1 MANSDSGTRRVVT
14 SDSARAPGRWHH
26 LARWRH
32 WRAGLGPAVAG
43 ILAGIQAVLITFL
56 TITVPAIATYVATS
70 GNPQLAD
77 STWWDALRVGTD
89 IWLLGHGG
97 TTILDGALVTA
108 IPLGISFLTLLAT
121 AGTFR
126 RTLVPTAPAW
136 VTAVLSYPLALVLLG
151 SLFASRAGRAG
162 PWRAGRGAL
171 ALALIGVT
179 TGLLRHEAGP
189 KWEQMRPKWVDRVP
203 AQIFTA
209 LRGGVLAL
217 CALIATAGIVAG
229 VWIFQGQGAIGDVL
243 VGLGGDWLSIFVLG
257 AAQLLLAPNLVLWA
271 FSWLS
276 GAGFA
281 IGEGTL
287 WAPDTVF
294 TGPLPAFPILGALPQ
309 PDTFLPGNWVYV
321 LVAAAGVLAV
331 VPTVRRQRHLVWYW
345 SLAVAAIIGVV
356 AAVGSLLIGALASG
370 ALGPGRMSHFGPDA
384 FKVMAHVFLPVL
396 IGALAAALV
405 AGKHASDV
413 WAYARAKFAGQTAT
427 GQTPGQT
434 DSKSD
439 PYSTASSNRPQTG
452 SHTAPAPKP

>member
-1 MANSDSGTRRVVT
+1 MANSGMRRVVT

-97 TTILDGALVTA
+97 TTTLDGALVTA

-151 SLFASRAGRAG
+151 SLFASSAGRAG
-162 PWRAGRGAL
+162 LWRAGLGAL

-209 LRGGVLAL
+209 LRGGVLVL

-229 VWIFQGQGAIGDVL
+229 VRSEEHTSELQSRGHL
-243 VGLGGDWLSIFVLG
+243 VCR
-257 AAQLLLAPNLVLWA
+257 LLLEKKKR
-271 FSWLS
+271 SS
-276 GAGFA
+276 
-281 IGEGTL
+281 
-287 WAPDTVF
+287 
-294 TGPLPAFPILGALPQ
+294 PA
-309 PDTFLPGNWVYV
+309 TS
-321 LVAAAGVLAV
+321 VLA
-331 VPTVRRQRHLVWYW
+331 HN
-345 SLAVAAIIGVV
+345 
-356 AAVGSLLIGALASG
+356 
-370 ALGPGRMSHFGPDA
+370 D
-384 FKVMAHVFLPVL
+384 
-396 IGALAAALV
+396 
-405 AGKHASDV
+405 
-413 WAYARAKFAGQTAT
+413 
-427 GQTPGQT
+427 
-434 DSKSD
+434 
-439 PYSTASSNRPQTG
+439 
-452 SHTAPAPKP
+452 

>member
-151 SLFASRAGRAG
+151 SLFASSAGRAG
-162 PWRAGRGAL
+162 LWRAGLGAL

-243 VGLGGDWLSIFVLG
+243 VGLGGAVCQYLCSAPRNYYWTPIWCCGRSRGSQEPASRSARARCGPPTRCSPDHCPLSPPWAHCRSQTRFYPATGSMFSSPPPASWRSYQRCAASATSFGIGPWLSRPLS
-257 AAQLLLAPNLVLWA
+257 A
-271 FSWLS
+271 SWPP
-276 GAGFA
+276 
-281 IGEGTL
+281 
-287 WAPDTVF
+287 WAPC
-294 TGPLPAFPILGALPQ
+294 
-309 PDTFLPGNWVYV
+309 
-321 LVAAAGVLAV
+321 
-331 VPTVRRQRHLVWYW
+331 
-345 SLAVAAIIGVV
+345 
-356 AAVGSLLIGALASG
+356 
-370 ALGPGRMSHFGPDA
+370 
-384 FKVMAHVFLPVL
+384 
-396 IGALAAALV
+396 
-405 AGKHASDV
+405 
-413 WAYARAKFAGQTAT
+413 
-427 GQTPGQT
+427 
-434 DSKSD
+434 
-439 PYSTASSNRPQTG
+439 
-452 SHTAPAPKP
+452 